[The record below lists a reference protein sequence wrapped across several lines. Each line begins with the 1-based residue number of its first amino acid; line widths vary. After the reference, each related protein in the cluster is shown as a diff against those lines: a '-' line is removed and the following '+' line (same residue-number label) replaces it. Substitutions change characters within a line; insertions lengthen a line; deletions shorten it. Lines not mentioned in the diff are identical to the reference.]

1 MITHRWQVRYSFI
14 DEVTARDRLRDP
26 GRPSAGLWGVRKGRG
41 VSGHHAT
48 KARNRHSE
56 IKNKTNVNQACGD
69 HVLAVSQELT
79 SPQIHPLRGVVT
91 IFFYCRFT
99 HFTVKIRIVTFTS
112 RTLAAGA

>member
-1 MITHRWQVRYSFI
+1 MTHRWQVRYSFI
-14 DEVTARDRLRDP
+14 DEATARDRLRDP
-26 GRPSAGLWGVRKGRG
+26 GRPSAGLWGVRRGGG

-48 KARNRHSE
+48 KARNKHSE

-91 IFFYCRFT
+91 NFGGGEYG
-99 HFTVKIRIVTFTS
+99 IRAVVRCIQ
-112 RTLAAGA
+112 